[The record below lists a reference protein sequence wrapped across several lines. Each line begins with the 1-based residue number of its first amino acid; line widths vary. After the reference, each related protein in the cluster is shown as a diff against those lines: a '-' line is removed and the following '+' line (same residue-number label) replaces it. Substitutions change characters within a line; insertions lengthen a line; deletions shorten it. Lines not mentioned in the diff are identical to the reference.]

1 MKTLRL
7 LSAAGIFTILF
18 TFTSFGVGKP
28 GLSDA
33 SVKSLIN
40 GVNSDN
46 YGLRVSCAQMLGE
59 FKVQSATNHLLNMLH
74 SEDTEEARIVAA
86 LALYKIGSEKSLFA
100 VKRAAIFDESQRV
113 RKLCA
118 GFYKDFMIN
127 GDTEPPVYAIK

>member
-1 MKTLRL
+1 MKTIRL

-40 GVNSDN
+40 GVSSDN
-46 YGLRVSCAQMLGE
+46 YGLRISCAQMLGD
-59 FKVQSATNHLLNMLH
+59 FKVENAINHLLNMLH

-86 LALYKIGSEKSLFA
+86 LALYKIGSERSLFA
-100 VKRAAIFDESQRV
+100 VKRAAIFDDSQRV

-118 GFYKDFMIN
+118 RFYKHFIVN
-127 GDTEPPVYAIK
+127 GDTQPLIYATK